1 MKSDVVSRVASNERI
16 ADGIFDIAVDLRGAP
31 EIFPLPGQFANIAAD
46 GAFLRRPISVA
57 GFDGKSRRARFIVR
71 ATGRGTEAIASLA
84 PGDAIRALMP
94 LGNPFPVEK
103 LAPNSRVW
111 LVGGGIGAAPLL
123 YAASYIKSAGPAR
136 EIKSFLGF
144 RDGGGVFG
152 ADELSGCGEI
162 FLDVGGFVT
171 EKIPAALKSG
181 APDVIF
187 SCGPEPMLAA
197 LKKICRE
204 HNLSAYVSLEARMGC
219 GVGACLV
226 CARKTDSE
234 RTEYK
239 RVCRDGPVFDIAEAA
254 L

>member
-1 MKSDVVSRVASNERI
+1 V
-16 ADGIFDIAVDLRGAP
+16 
-31 EIFPLPGQFANIAAD
+31 AD

-57 GFDGKSRRARFIVR
+57 GFDGASRRARFIVR
-71 ATGRGTEAIASLA
+71 AAGHGTEAIASLE
-84 PGDAIRALMP
+84 PGDEIRALMP
-94 LGNPFPVEK
+94 LGNTFPADR
-103 LAPNSRVW
+103 LAPDARVW

-123 YAASYIKSAGPAR
+123 YTADYIKKAAPAR

-144 RDGGGVFG
+144 RDARGVFG
-152 ADELSGCGEI
+152 ADELSGYGEV

-171 EKIPAALKSG
+171 EKILTALESG
-181 APDVIF
+181 RPDVIF

-204 HNLSAYVSLEARMGC
+204 HNLPAYVSLEARMGC

-226 CARKTDSE
+226 CAHKTDSE

-239 RVCRDGPVFDIAEAA
+239 RVCRDGPVFDITETA